1 MENKDNIDNSTS
13 VAFDKDQTA
22 HSRQEKREE
31 NEEVV
36 RCVCYLER
44 IRANVGRI
52 PSPLVD
58 IGDVL
63 SIIVNYTVM
72 FVIFRMRLF
81 RSSCARFLLL
91 LLALFF
97 TEVDD
102 PHFPDYRTLAPTRCE
117 AFRTA
122 I

>member
-52 PSPLVD
+52 PSPLVG

-63 SIIVNYTVM
+63 SIIVNCTVM
-72 FVIFRMRLF
+72 FRFFPKRLF

-117 AFRTA
+117 AFRNA